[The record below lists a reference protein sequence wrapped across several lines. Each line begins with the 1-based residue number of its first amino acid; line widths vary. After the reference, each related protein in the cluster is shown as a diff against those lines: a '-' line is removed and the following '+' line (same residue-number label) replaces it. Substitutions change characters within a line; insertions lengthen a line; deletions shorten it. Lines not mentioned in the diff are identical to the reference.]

1 MSAGIPVRR
10 GGSQVRRRSVRRSS
24 PRLRQVQFLALAVMA
39 MCVLGIWNVGATPVF
54 GAHELVLN
62 GARFTA
68 RAEVETLLGLDGSPN
83 LFRFA
88 AGRLAQQLVTLPA
101 VKTADVEVQLPS
113 TVVVNIVERE
123 PRLVWV
129 IGSHRYVADQDG
141 LLFGLV
147 DDRNNPIPSAAG
159 PLRPTPSPSISPAP
173 SPTVTA
179 MATATAKPTAKPTTK
194 PSAAGSPGKSGPA
207 TGASSPPGGS
217 LPPGAPS
224 LAPVPTPNAA
234 ATRGRDALNL
244 PVVYDRRAVSQG
256 WGLGSRVD
264 SINLDAGYRL
274 GSLKPAD
281 LGSAG
286 AQLTV
291 VLDDDH
297 GFTVRP
303 VQLGWVA
310 EFGFYTPNRRKDT
323 VIPTQVRDLGLLL
336 AKYGEDHVAWVW
348 LVADISDAHAN
359 SYLPR

>member
-1 MSAGIPVRR
+1 
-10 GGSQVRRRSVRRSS
+10 
-24 PRLRQVQFLALAVMA
+24 MA
-39 MCVLGIWNVGATPVF
+39 ICVLGVWNVGATPVF
-54 GAHELVLN
+54 GAHVLVLN

-88 AGRLAQQLVTLPA
+88 ADRLAQQLVTLPA
-101 VKTADVEVQLPS
+101 VETANVEVQLPS

-129 IGSHRYVADQDG
+129 IGSRRYAADQDG

-147 DDRNNPIPSAAG
+147 DDRGNPIPSAAG
-159 PLRPTPSPSISPAP
+159 PLRPTPSPSMTPSPIP
-173 SPTVTA
+173 TPNPTVTP
-179 MATATAKPTAKPTTK
+179 TAKPSAKPTAKQ
-194 PSAAGSPGKSGPA
+194 SAAGSPGKTGA
-207 TGASSPPGGS
+207 AAGASSPPGAS
-217 LPPGAPS
+217 VPPGEPS
-224 LAPVPTPNAA
+224 LAPVPTPNPA
-234 ATRGRDALNL
+234 ATRGPEALSL
-244 PVVYDRRAVSQG
+244 PVVYDRRAISQN

-274 GSLKPAD
+274 GSLKPVD
-281 LGSAG
+281 LGSADS
-286 AQLTV
+286 QLTV

>member
-10 GGSQVRRRSVRRSS
+10 GGSQVRRRPVRRSS

-39 MCVLGIWNVGATPVF
+39 IFALGIWNVAATPVF
-54 GAHELVLN
+54 GAHDLVLN
-62 GARFTA
+62 GARFTS
-68 RAEVETLLGLDGSPN
+68 RAEVEALLGLDSSPN

-88 AGRLAQQLVTLPA
+88 ADRLAQQLVTLPA
-101 VKTADVEVQLPS
+101 VETANVEVQLPS

-147 DDRNNPIPSAAG
+147 DDRGNPIASAAG
-159 PLRPTPSPSISPAP
+159 PLRPTPSPSISPSP

-179 MATATAKPTAKPTTK
+179 SAKA
-194 PSAAGSPGKSGPA
+194 SAAGSPGK
-207 TGASSPPGGS
+207 TGAAAGSTLRPGASPPPGAS

-224 LAPVPTPNAA
+224 LAPVPTPNPAT
-234 ATRGRDALNL
+234 TRGPNALSL
-244 PVVYDRRAVSQG
+244 PVVYDRRAVSQN

-281 LGSAG
+281 VGSAG
-286 AQLTV
+286 SQLTV

-303 VQLGWVA
+303 VPAAWVA
-310 EFGFYTPNRRKDT
+310 EFGFYTPNRRKET

-336 AKYGEDHVAWVW
+336 ARYGENHVAWVW